1 MLHYQQQIVDKV
13 NQQAGSVFD
22 PHLVRLFNHLA
33 RRESLWLDM
42 TGYFMSELLQ
52 QEIKRW
58 PLQVS
63 IQGLLALGEIFSAV
77 VDAKSPFTHRHS
89 RLVAAVA
96 SRLAG
101 LLGFAEYEVQ
111 QIRLAGL
118 LHDLGKLSVPE
129 SILEKPDKLT
139 EAEFAVI
146 KQHTYYTYH
155 ILNQIP
161 QLERIR
167 DWAAFHHE
175 KLDGNGYPFKVDAG
189 RLDIGCRLMAVADV
203 FAALVEDRPYRPG
216 MPVEKALDILHLNAR
231 AGQLDRHV
239 VAVAGHHADELARL
253 AGQIGFLPTEN

>member
-1 MLHYQQQIVDKV
+1 
-13 NQQAGSVFD
+13 
-22 PHLVRLFNHLA
+22 
-33 RRESLWLDM
+33 M

-96 SRLAG
+96 SRLAGLLGFAEYEVQQIRLAG